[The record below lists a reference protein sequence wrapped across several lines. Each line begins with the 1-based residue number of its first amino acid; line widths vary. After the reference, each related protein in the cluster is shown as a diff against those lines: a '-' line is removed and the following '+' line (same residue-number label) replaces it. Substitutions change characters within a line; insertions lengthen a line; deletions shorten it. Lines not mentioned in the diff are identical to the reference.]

1 MSKITVDLE
10 DIDLNKWKWLRKVS
24 GLDQDTINY
33 YRKLA
38 SKNEVLMFEMLDEDA
53 FNIYIPEGVGTTS
66 GTVYRRTVKG
76 ER

>member
-38 SKNEVLMFEMLDEDA
+38 SKNEVLMVEMLDEDA
-53 FNIYIPEGVGTTS
+53 FNIYIPEGDVWCFPSRTTNK
-66 GTVYRRTVKG
+66 KG
-76 ER
+76 